1 MTGASQLP
9 EPLAQGDLR
18 RTPFAHVLLYVR
30 KHALEGTL
38 VVWQPDGGEERPK
51 QDRILFDVGAPVAGR
66 LLEPASR
73 LERGMLPLFARTAGP
88 YAFYEA
94 IDLVGSGEGVR
105 MGRVD
110 VLPLIAAS
118 LRGSSRDDVVGQ
130 VCAGFGDSKLR
141 LEMGVDLETFG
152 FLPEERAFV
161 DLLRA
166 EPMSIARLVEISPLP
181 PRMAERVVYL
191 LAITKS
197 IAPWEAA
204 EPAGSPREEK
214 PAAAVA
220 AAKVAAPAAA
230 AKAAPTVTPVPE
242 PAGAKPAAA
251 SSPASTS
258 GRFEKR
264 ERTASAAPPSGA
276 ARPPPPGLSSE
287 HRALWEEIVERARL
301 LDEENYFQMLG
312 VPRDAPAS
320 AVQKAY
326 FNLVKKWHPDRV
338 PAPLAELRPLVED
351 VFRHLTRAQET
362 LADESKRGPYLT
374 SVQDGGGTPAAERHL
389 AQIVQAA
396 MEFRKVEVLL
406 KRREHAE
413 ALRLIDEILAIT
425 DEEPDYHAARGW
437 TLFQLHPND
446 TTMRAAALASID
458 RALALTEKHDKAHYY
473 KGMILQRA
481 GRASEAAAA
490 FRRAAEINPK
500 NIEAVR
506 MVRIAGMRGEEPPP
520 PADDAGGG
528 GGKRES
534 IFGKLFGGK
543 KK

>member
-1 MTGASQLP
+1 MAGPSQLP

-38 VVWQPDGGEERPK
+38 VVWQPEGGEERPK
-51 QDRILFDVGAPVAGR
+51 QDRILFDAGAPVAGR

-73 LERGMLPLFARTAGP
+73 LERGMLPLFARAEGP
-88 YAFYEA
+88 YAFYEQV
-94 IDLVGSGEGVR
+94 DLVGAGEGVR
-105 MGRVD
+105 MGRVE

-118 LRGSSRDDVVGQ
+118 LRGSSRDDVVQQ

-141 LEMGVDLETFG
+141 LERGVDVDALG
-152 FLPEERAFV
+152 LLPEERVFV

-166 EPMSIARLVEISPLP
+166 EPMSIARLVEMSPLP
-181 PRMAERVVYL
+181 PKMAERIVYL
-191 LAITKS
+191 LAVTKS
-197 IAPWEAA
+197 VAPWEGEEPSRAPRDEKAA
-204 EPAGSPREEK
+204 P
-214 PAAAVA
+214 PAAAKPAPAPAGGVTPSPSPPA
-220 AAKVAAPAAA
+220 AAKPPASKPTSASAGGERGGVARPQR
-230 AKAAPTVTPVPE
+230 
-242 PAGAKPAAA
+242 AG
-251 SSPASTS
+251 SSP
-258 GRFEKR
+258 
-264 ERTASAAPPSGA
+264 PSEGEPS
-276 ARPPPPGLSSE
+276 PPPDLSSE
-287 HRALWEEIVERARL
+287 HRALWKEIVDRARAI
-301 LDEENYFQMLG
+301 DDENYFEMLA

-326 FNLVKKWHPDRV
+326 FNLVKKWHPDRL
-338 PAPLAELRPLVED
+338 PAPLAELRPLVES
-351 VFRHLTRAQET
+351 VFRQLTRAHET

-374 SVQDGGGTPAAERHL
+374 SVQDGGGTPAADRRL
-389 AQIVQAA
+389 AQIIQAA
-396 MEFRKVEVLL
+396 MDFRKVEVLL
-406 KRREHAE
+406 KRREHEE
-413 ALRLIDEILAIT
+413 ALRAIDEILAIT
-425 DEEPDYHAARGW
+425 DEEADYHAARGW
-437 TLFQLHPND
+437 VLFQLHPTD
-446 TTMRAAALASID
+446 TVQRAAALASID
-458 RALALTEKHDKAHYY
+458 RALALVEKHDKAHFY

-481 GRASEAAAA
+481 GRSAEAAVS

-520 PADDAGGG
+520 ADEEGG